1 MPIPNR
7 RKPRIYKGSMP
18 PQQPKKQHM
27 PPKYG
32 NPDDGGRNELPM
44 PERAAE
50 CRMQGQQQYIM
61 EPPHTTPG
69 KIPGTGA
76 APLWSKDTLAQEAKI
91 PDTGGRPMQIRM
103 MPLRRLKFR
112 CRRTPRKPPKPTS
125 TIRRNSGFGETAPFA
140 FGHNADKLLPDAKG
154 HIWQP
159 QKQTCI

>member
-18 PQQPKKQHM
+18 PQQPKKQNM

-32 NPDDGGRNELPM
+32 NPDDRGRNELPM

-61 EPPHTTPG
+61 KPTHTTPG

-76 APLWSKDTLAQEAKI
+76 APLRSKDTLAQEAKTPDAGCPKSRRSQPAQSGEI
-91 PDTGGRPMQIRM
+91 PGSEKRPHSSLGTTPTNCCRMQEATSGSPKNKLASETPDAGERPTQIRV
-103 MPLRRLKFR
+103 MPLR
-112 CRRTPRKPPKPTS
+112 
-125 TIRRNSGFGETAPFA
+125 G
-140 FGHNADKLLPDAKG
+140 
-154 HIWQP
+154 
-159 QKQTCI
+159 

>member
-1 MPIPNR
+1 M
-7 RKPRIYKGSMP
+7 YKGSMP

-76 APLWSKDTLAQEAKI
+76 APLWNKDTLAQEAKI
-91 PDTGGRPMQIRM
+91 PDTGERSTQIRM
-103 MPLRRLKFR
+103 MPLR
-112 CRRTPRKPPKPTS
+112 
-125 TIRRNSGFGETAPFA
+125 G
-140 FGHNADKLLPDAKG
+140 
-154 HIWQP
+154 
-159 QKQTCI
+159 

>member
-44 PERAAE
+44 PERTAE

-61 EPPHTTPG
+61 EPTHTTPG
-69 KIPGTGA
+69 KIRGTGA

-91 PDTGGRPMQIRM
+91 PDAGDAPKAAEANQHNQAKFRVRRNGPIRLWAQRRQAAAGCKRPHLAA
-103 MPLRRLKFR
+103 PKTNLHLKFQMQGDGP
-112 CRRTPRKPPKPTS
+112 RR
-125 TIRRNSGFGETAPFA
+125 SG
-140 FGHNADKLLPDAKG
+140 
-154 HIWQP
+154 
-159 QKQTCI
+159 